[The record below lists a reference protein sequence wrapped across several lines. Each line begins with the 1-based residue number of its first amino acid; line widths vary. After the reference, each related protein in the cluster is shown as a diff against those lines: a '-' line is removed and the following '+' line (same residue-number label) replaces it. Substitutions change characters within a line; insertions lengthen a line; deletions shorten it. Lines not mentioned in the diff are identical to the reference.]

1 MEFYDYEKRLIRP
14 VKVKIPEF
22 QTGERLNHIVF
33 ADQFTRGTLERLGR
47 SADRIRTL
55 AKSREGSRF
64 LSDLLRHRRAMLY
77 FTQPST
83 RTFLSFEAACQ
94 ILGIRTSEVRDAS
107 TSSES
112 KGESGFD
119 SVRMFSSYF
128 DIVIMRSVIA
138 QFAECCAYMMN
149 DLQQSS
155 RRSIPIVNAG
165 AGADEHPTQA
175 LLDIYTISRAFSYQK
190 ENESSKRTWLEELR
204 ADYPEIRPGID
215 GKTFGFCGDLRRGRT
230 VRSLTHLLCQFKDVT
245 MYFICPPKSRLA
257 MTNEFRSMLLERKVH
272 VREFE
277 SLEDQVDGVPLIEKL
292 DCLYMTRIQR
302 EHNRPEDEEEFRQ
315 IDFSRYKLT
324 PKLVSRM
331 KRCAAIL
338 HPFPRDQEFGEIP
351 TSIDT
356 DPRAYYF
363 RQARNGMWSRAALL
377 AYLFDVDQDIADYY
391 EDYTKDLSDFNE
403 GAL

>member
-22 QTGERLNHIVF
+22 QTGERLNHIVC

-55 AKSREGSRF
+55 AKSREWSRF
-64 LSDLLRHRRAMLY
+64 LSDWLWHRREWLNCR
-77 FTQPST
+77 QPST
-83 RTFLSFEAACQ
+83 RSFLSFAAGCP
-94 ILGIRTSEVRDAS
+94 ILGIRTSAVRDAS
-107 TSSES
+107 TASES

-190 ENESSKRTWLEELR
+190 DNESSKRTWLEELR
-204 ADYPEIRPGID
+204 ADYPEIRPGIN
-215 GKTFGFCGDLRRGRT
+215 GKPFRFCCDYRMGIT
-230 VRSLTHLLCQFKDVT
+230 VPSLTHLL
-245 MYFICPPKSRLA
+245 
-257 MTNEFRSMLLERKVH
+257 
-272 VREFE
+272 
-277 SLEDQVDGVPLIEKL
+277 
-292 DCLYMTRIQR
+292 
-302 EHNRPEDEEEFRQ
+302 
-315 IDFSRYKLT
+315 
-324 PKLVSRM
+324 
-331 KRCAAIL
+331 
-338 HPFPRDQEFGEIP
+338 
-351 TSIDT
+351 
-356 DPRAYYF
+356 
-363 RQARNGMWSRAALL
+363 
-377 AYLFDVDQDIADYY
+377 
-391 EDYTKDLSDFNE
+391 
-403 GAL
+403 

>member
-1 MEFYDYEKRLIRP
+1 
-14 VKVKIPEF
+14 
-22 QTGERLNHIVF
+22 
-33 ADQFTRGTLERLGR
+33 
-47 SADRIRTL
+47 
-55 AKSREGSRF
+55 
-64 LSDLLRHRRAMLY
+64 
-77 FTQPST
+77 
-83 RTFLSFEAACQ
+83 
-94 ILGIRTSEVRDAS
+94 
-107 TSSES
+107 
-112 KGESGFD
+112 
-119 SVRMFSSYF
+119 
-128 DIVIMRSVIA
+128 
-138 QFAECCAYMMN
+138 
-149 DLQQSS
+149 
-155 RRSIPIVNAG
+155 
-165 AGADEHPTQA
+165 
-175 LLDIYTISRAFSYQK
+175 
-190 ENESSKRTWLEELR
+190 
-204 ADYPEIRPGID
+204 
-215 GKTFGFCGDLRRGRT
+215 
-230 VRSLTHLLCQFKDVT
+230 
-245 MYFICPPKSRLA
+245 